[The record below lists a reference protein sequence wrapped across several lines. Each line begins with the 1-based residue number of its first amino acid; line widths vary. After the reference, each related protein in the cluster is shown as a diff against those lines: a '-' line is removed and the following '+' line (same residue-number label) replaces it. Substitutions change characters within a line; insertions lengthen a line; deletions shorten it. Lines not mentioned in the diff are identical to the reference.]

1 MLCIFNRRYLFLL
14 LYVTQKDTKPKSSFF
29 RVVQIEQR
37 PRSAEP
43 LFCFHVGPPPTTLD
57 QHENNSGS
65 MSCVYWA
72 ANTFRYPNSEQA
84 VRKQPQLQ
92 RHLIIVREL
101 CCKIRCFLRLPCKV
115 GGIYRKCGFVSRND
129 GEQIVPV
136 FMDNCVF
143 SPSRRCYFAYAKTNY
158 NSMTLHLIWFVRI

>member
-1 MLCIFNRRYLFLL
+1 MHIQKTVSIYLFLL
-14 LYVTQKDTKPKSSFF
+14 YVTKKDTKPKRSFF

-37 PRSAEP
+37 PRFAGP
-43 LFCFHVGPPPTTLD
+43 LFCFHAGPPPTTLD

-72 ANTFRYPNSEQA
+72 ANTFRYPNPEQA

-92 RHLIIVREL
+92 RHLIIAREL

-115 GGIYRKCGFVSRND
+115 GGTESVGSCREMTASKLCQYLWI
-129 GEQIVPV
+129 IVFFRLPEGV
-136 FMDNCVF
+136 ILHM
-143 SPSRRCYFAYAKTNY
+143 RR
-158 NSMTLHLIWFVRI
+158 LITIQ